1 MYIKL
6 VELED
11 IKSHAD
17 AKFEFSRGSTAI
29 TGDNG
34 AGKTTII
41 EAIAWTLFD
50 VLDYKK
56 DDFVRRG
63 AKKGTARVTFES
75 GLDEREYTAI
85 RDTGTA
91 YFIYDPQ
98 LGMRVADKKEEVTR
112 FLWQHLGVEPGTD
125 LESLY
130 KHAIGVPQGTF
141 TAIFLATAAERK
153 KTFDTLLKVEEYRRG
168 AEELLKTQRFIEGQI
183 TSVREKIARSE
194 GELSRID
201 FLEADL
207 AESKKQA
214 AIFAEQLGTFE
225 REAADADL
233 RVAEHEKHA
242 AAHLQAVR
250 EFDTA
255 KAELDRLELVRTQR
269 EAELNESR
277 MAVEKIETVRASA
290 EKHTIVL
297 GRLIELERER
307 AERDRLMSE
316 LRKIEK
322 AEEAVRSDEKIA
334 RNKLTEIESA
344 HREIAELR
352 PKAAEQ
358 ARIGLEL
365 EAARRSLAAAR
376 ASADQLTSLDVQLA
390 GLRER
395 FVQNRRQLQDVETRI
410 PEAARVEELSTIE
423 SSITNALANLRAE
436 LDRDERFQKEINN
449 GICPILSER
458 CLNLKPGQ
466 TLEGFVKSQF
476 EDLRSQISMLE
487 LQSKENAA
495 LLTSARE
502 AAKIVSQAP
511 ILEQRK
517 NEIELEGKRLRQEH
531 DNASAA
537 SRDAVELA
545 DRVYE
550 LEGQLRSLDNPRER
564 ADLLER
570 QITAEPDVR
579 HQLSETEKNLERL
592 ESDRRILT
600 EQTESYKDLDTH
612 WSLAIKERDD
622 TAEAQRTF
630 LVFETAAKLL
640 QSRER
645 DAEKAAAEYERSVER
660 SKAASATL
668 ESAAAAYDGELHTAA
683 KTALQAAERGIAET
697 SVRLENAEKRAQ
709 DLHADLGRLSE
720 VRAALIEDRRE
731 FERLETVLETTV
743 FIRDTLKDAAPLVAR
758 NYVHHVSAEANMM
771 FREVFGNAE
780 CSLRWR
786 EDYGI
791 SMEEGGHERPFQ
803 SLSGGEQ
810 MAAALSVRL
819 ALLKQL
825 SDIRIAFFDEP
836 TTNMDAGRRENL
848 AMQIGEIRHFDQLFV
863 ISHDDTFD
871 GYMDNELRIDSERLR
886 SVSVM
891 DA

>member
-75 GLDEREYTAI
+75 GLDEREYTVI

-91 YFIYDPQ
+91 YFVYDPQ

-168 AEELLKTQRFIEGQI
+168 AEELLRTQRFVEAQIGQA
-183 TSVREKIARSE
+183 REKIARSE

-201 FLEADL
+201 VLETDL
-207 AESKKQA
+207 KESKRQA
-214 AIFAEQLGTFE
+214 SVFAEQ
-225 REAADADL
+225 AADLERTAEDARR
-233 RVAEHEKHA
+233 RVAELDKLA
-242 AAHLQAVR
+242 AAHLTAAR

-255 KAELDRLELVRTQR
+255 KAELDRLQLVRSQR
-269 EAELNESR
+269 ESELQESR
-277 MAVEKIETVRASA
+277 TAAEKIEAVRVDA
-290 EKHTIVL
+290 ERHTTVL
-297 GRLIELERER
+297 GRISELERER
-307 AERDRLMSE
+307 AERDRLNSE
-316 LRKIEK
+316 LRNIEK

-334 RNKLTEIESA
+334 RSKLAEIESA
-344 HREIAELR
+344 HREIAELG

-358 ARIGLEL
+358 NRIEGEL
-365 EAARRSLAAAR
+365 DAALRSLAAAR
-376 ASADQLTSLDVQLA
+376 ASAEQLASLDLQLA

-395 FVQNRRQLQDVETRI
+395 FIQNRQQLQDVETRRA
-410 PEAARVEELSTIE
+410 EASRVNELSSIE
-423 SSITNALANLRAE
+423 SSITTALANLRAE

-476 EDLRSQISMLE
+476 EDLKSQISVLE
-487 LQSKENAA
+487 SQSKENAA
-495 LLTSARE
+495 LLASSRE
-502 AAKIVSQAP
+502 AAKIISQGP
-511 ILEQRK
+511 IFEQRRD
-517 NEIELEGKRLRQEH
+517 EIELEGKRLRQEH
-531 DNASAA
+531 DKASAA
-537 SRDAVELA
+537 ARDAAELA
-545 DRVYE
+545 ERVTE
-550 LEGQLRSLDNPRER
+550 LEWQLRSLDNPRQR
-564 ADLLER
+564 AALLER
-570 QITAEPDVR
+570 QITSESDIR
-579 HQLSETEKNLERL
+579 HRLSETEKNLERL
-592 ESDRRILT
+592 ESDRRILV
-600 EQTESYKDLDTH
+600 EQTESYRDLDMH
-612 WSLAIKERDD
+612 WGAALKERDD

-630 LVFETAAKLL
+630 LVFEAAAKLL

-645 DAEKAAAEYERSVER
+645 EAENAASEHSRSVDRTQTARDALELAAAEYNE
-660 SKAASATL
+660 
-668 ESAAAAYDGELHTAA
+668 ELHNNA
-683 KTALQAAERGIAET
+683 KTALQAAQRGIAET
-697 SVRLENAEKRAQ
+697 AVRLENATKRAEELQ
-709 DLHADLGRLSE
+709 TELERLSA
-720 VRAALIEDRRE
+720 VRVALIEEQRE
-731 FERLETVLETTV
+731 CERLEGVLETTV
-743 FIRDTLKDAAPLVAR
+743 FIRDTLKEAAPLVAR

-780 CSLRWR
+780 CSLRWG

-810 MAAALSVRL
+810 MVAALSVRL

-871 GYMDNELRIDSERLR
+871 GYMDSELRIDSETPQSANLIH
-886 SVSVM
+886 
-891 DA
+891 A